1 MKKTINFG
9 AKKTEYEWQQA
20 MDGFYLKF
28 IPKWFDFLNWIVLL
42 GIFHFLAEYT
52 QDWKLKIIYAISM
65 IGLWVFLQ
73 SYFFNIH
80 LEGLPFMKKESA
92 KRLFSII
99 IGGMISTGVFILLN
113 NIIPQISGKV

>member
-9 AKKTEYEWQQA
+9 AQKTEHEWQQA
-20 MDGFYLKF
+20 MDRFYLKY

-52 QDWKLKIIYAISM
+52 QDWKLKLIYTISI
-65 IGLWVFLQ
+65 IGLWMFLQ

-80 LEGLPFMKKESA
+80 LEGLPLMKNDRA
-92 KRLFSII
+92 KRLFSLI
-99 IGGMISTGVFILLN
+99 IGGIISTGVIILLN
-113 NIIPQISGKV
+113 NIIPKISGKV